1 MCVCVCAR
9 ARTHMSTYL
18 KLLLFF
24 RQEKGGLAC
33 DSHYPTPHGTV
44 GYVYEYHQLKLEF
57 GNFEPTHIPGSIG
70 F

>member
-9 ARTHMSTYL
+9 ARMRRTHMSTYL

-33 DSHYPTPHGTV
+33 VSHYPTPHSIV
-44 GYVYEYHQLKLEF
+44 GYVHEYHQLELEF
-57 GNFEPTHIPGSIG
+57 
-70 F
+70 